1 MVAAIL
7 WLALVPQDA
16 VPPSSAAWRS
26 PAVRCEAMT
35 GRLRIAARLRPMLAE
50 MCRRAPTFRR
60 QVARLVSEPELVVTI
75 SETAFPPRTP
85 WRARTTIDS
94 VSGRVRS
101 ADVQVQ
107 PGDPRAFA
115 ELIAHEFE
123 HILEQLDGVALA
135 RWIGRSGVDRIGRDG
150 PIETERARQVGLLV
164 AGEYQAGAP
173 ELSAR
178 RR

>member
-7 WLALVPQDA
+7 WLALVPRDV
-16 VPPSSAAWRS
+16 VPPASAAWRS

-35 GRLRIAARLRPMLAE
+35 VGLRIAAALRPILAE
-50 MCRRAPTFRR
+50 MCRRSPTFRR
-60 QVARLVSEPELVVTI
+60 QVARLASERDLVVTI
-75 SETAFPPRTP
+75 TETAFPQRTP
-85 WRARTTIDS
+85 WRALTAIDCF
-94 VSGRVRS
+94 SGRVRS

-107 PGDPRAFA
+107 PGDPRAVA

-123 HILEQLDGVALA
+123 HILEQLDGVALS
-135 RWIGRSGVDRIGRDG
+135 RWIGRSGVHRIGRDG

-164 AGEYQAGAP
+164 AGEYLEGAP